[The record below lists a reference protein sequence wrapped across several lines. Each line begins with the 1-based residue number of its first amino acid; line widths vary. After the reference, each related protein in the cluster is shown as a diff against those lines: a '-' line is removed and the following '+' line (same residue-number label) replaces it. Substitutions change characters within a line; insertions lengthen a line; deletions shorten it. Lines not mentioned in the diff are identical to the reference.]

1 MAIPNEFMCPIT
13 MVIMKEPVLASDGY
27 TYEKEAIQQWLQSN
41 TISPLTRE
49 SMRFTDCRPNRALKD
64 AIERW
69 QKEKQPTGKAK
80 EAPKTKT
87 RHPRASSPS
96 FGAKEAPT
104 VIPQPSAP
112 PSFGGVITTSYQA
125 ASTDT
130 DHMYAIMI
138 QTQEAVEQIKR
149 SAPPAVVQPS
159 QPQVQRQL
167 TEEQKKKYAM
177 AVCLLFGA
185 VIILVFVV
193 DRIQSNASST

>member
-1 MAIPNEFMCPIT
+1 MTSVQTPSEFMCPIT

-41 TISPLTRE
+41 TISPLTRAP
-49 SMRFTDCRPNRALKD
+49 MRFTDCRPNRALKD
-64 AIERW
+64 AIDRW
-69 QKEKQPTGKAK
+69 QKEKQPTGRAK
-80 EAPKTKT
+80 EGLKTKT

-96 FGAKEAPT
+96 FGAKESPS
-104 VIPQPSAP
+104 VIPQANY
-112 PSFGGVITTSYQA
+112 GTSI
-125 ASTDT
+125 DT

-149 SAPPAVVQPS
+149 STPAPVVEQS

-185 VIILVFVV
+185 IIILIFVV
-193 DRIQSNASST
+193 DRIQSNSSST